1 MESKANDIDQKKQTK
16 EEEIKQ
22 DSDSIKDN
30 QQISEKLDLTKLKTL
45 FAFDNSGSISGNSL
59 YFNEILRIVRKYY
72 KVGDKFYLWGDT
84 YTELSKSQI
93 DDWIKKMIGT
103 EGTYPINIA
112 KLAKESPN
120 HREHL
125 IIVTDGDANEE
136 EVERC
141 YNFLL
146 CNNIKFKFVSV
157 YNIGKEA
164 NLSVGF
170 PFCKMSPFEIVN
182 VLNENQRVKGPSVD
196 LETFE
201 ALEKLYNISFEEFN
215 NLYEKL
221 YSAIEFHQLN
231 GGENKILIDRLFIF
245 KERIIKSLSEQQK
258 NNFEEKFK
266 ELFRLASRG
275 TILCKLKFKNY

>member
-1 MESKANDIDQKKQTK
+1 MDCKENDIEQIKQTK
-16 EEEIKQ
+16 KEEIIQ

-30 QQISEKLDLTKLKTL
+30 QEISEKLDLTKLKTL

-59 YFNEILRIVRKYY
+59 YSNEIARIVKKYY
-72 KVGDKFYLWGDT
+72 KSGDKFYLWGHT

-103 EGTYPINIA
+103 EGTFPINIA
-112 KLAKESPN
+112 KLSKENPN

-125 IIVTDGDANEE
+125 IIVTDGYVNED
-136 EVERC
+136 EVEKC

-146 CNNIKFKFVSV
+146 NNNIKFKFVSV
-157 YNIGKEA
+157 YNIGKGV

-170 PFCKMSPFEIVN
+170 SFCKMSPFRIIN
-182 VLNENQRVKGPSVD
+182 ILDKNNRIKGPSVD

-201 ALEKLYNISFEEFN
+201 ALEKLDNISFEQFN

-221 YSAIEFHQLN
+221 YSAIKFYQLN
-231 GGENKILIDRLFIF
+231 GNENKVLINKLFSF
-245 KERIIKSLSEQQK
+245 KKKIIESLSEQQK

-266 ELFRLASRG
+266 KLFNIASQRN
-275 TILCKLKFKNY
+275 ILCRLGIKA